1 MQPKSIIEFGTGY
14 TTHVLSQYQKLNE
27 CSITLIDEDEYY
39 GTKSLLSSGVRAEL
53 YICNSICVNTNTNEQ
68 VEISYDY
75 IPDRTYDLVIIDGPN
90 FLVQGI
96 KHTEAVSTQ
105 IVRNFEE
112 MGFPRN
118 ILVDG
123 RDRTAINISEELNY
137 NLKHTDLRKNLKLTN
152 FNYWN
157 KLTLN

>member
-1 MQPKSIIEFGTGY
+1 MRPQSIIEFGTGY
-14 TTHVLSQYQKLNE
+14 TTHILSQYQKQYDCN
-27 CSITLIDEDEYY
+27 ITLIDEDEYY
-39 GTKSLLSSGVRAEL
+39 GTKSLLSSGVKAEL
-53 YICNSICVNTNTNEQ
+53 YICNSICLNTNKQ
-68 VEISYDY
+68 VEIFYDY

-112 MGFPRN
+112 IGFPRN

-123 RDRTAINISEELNY
+123 RDRTAQQISNELDY
-137 NLKHTDLRKNLKLTN
+137 SLKHTDLRKNLKFTEY
-152 FNYWN
+152 NYWN
-157 KLTLN
+157 KLNLN